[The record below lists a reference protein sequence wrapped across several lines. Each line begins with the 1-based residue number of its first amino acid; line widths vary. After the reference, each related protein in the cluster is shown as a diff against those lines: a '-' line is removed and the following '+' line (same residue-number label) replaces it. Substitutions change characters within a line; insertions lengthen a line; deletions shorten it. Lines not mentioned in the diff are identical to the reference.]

1 MYFAFFLGSYPPC
14 KSSPTDLMMC
24 EVALL
29 LDGDILAD
37 GAAGGAL
44 EGASEGALDGAPD
57 ECPDTARV
65 GPDPLVDLEVDQ
77 EEVEEGEEAGGEESG
92 PVGVVQ
98 GVGGV
103 QPQLRHRPVLQ
114 EGNLGERELSSEKGV
129 KLH

>member
-1 MYFAFFLGSYPPC
+1 MC
-14 KSSPTDLMMC
+14 K
-24 EVALL
+24 VALL

-44 EGASEGALDGAPD
+44 EGASESARDGAPD
-57 ECPDTARV
+57 ECPDTGTARA
-65 GPDPLVDLEVDQ
+65 GPDPLVDLDVDQ